1 MYTSNSFSYVKNM
14 VHFTILPGQG
24 RSKNWNIFVV
34 KNNFLKCYNN
44 MTYIN
49 LVESYWPAVYKCD
62 FSIRLCENKIQM
74 GKIMFINTIAVFN
87 VAPKG
92 LNIC

>member
-1 MYTSNSFSYVKNM
+1 
-14 VHFTILPGQG
+14 
-24 RSKNWNIFVV
+24 
-34 KNNFLKCYNN
+34 

-49 LVESYWPAVYKCD
+49 LVESYWPTVYKCD

-74 GKIMFINTIAVFN
+74 GKIMFINTIVVFN